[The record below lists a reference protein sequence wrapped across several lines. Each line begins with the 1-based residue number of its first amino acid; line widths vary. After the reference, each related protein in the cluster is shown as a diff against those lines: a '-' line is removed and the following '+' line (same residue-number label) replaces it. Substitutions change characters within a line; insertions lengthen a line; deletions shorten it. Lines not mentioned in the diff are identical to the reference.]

1 MEIEILSV
9 AGSKP
14 LGKIQLKEDATVKDV
29 KDKIH
34 RSIKKFLYPDRQA
47 IKLEAKGKAL
57 NDEDSLKSLN
67 VQNGAKLYL
76 KDLGP
81 QIAWKNVFLAEYAGP
96 LLVYLWVYQRPW
108 LVYGAQNSSPGAV
121 ANVAALCWTGH
132 YAKRLLETLF
142 VHRFSHGTMPLS
154 NLFKNCGYYWMF
166 TLYVAYHVNHPLYTP
181 PSDTWFYVGLTGF
194 VLCELGN
201 LSIHIL
207 LKNLRPPGT
216 KVRRIPVPDGNP
228 LTQLFNFVSCPNYTY
243 EFGSW
248 LFFTIMTK
256 CAPAGLF
263 AAAGFYQMA
272 VWALGK
278 HRNYKKEFPEYPKGR
293 KAILPFIL

>member
-9 AGSKP
+9 SSAKP
-14 LGKIQLKEDATVKDV
+14 LGKIHVTGES
-29 KDKIH
+29 
-34 RSIKKFLYPDRQA
+34 SIKNVKEKIQQSVKKSLYPDRQA
-47 IKLEAKGKAL
+47 LKLEAKGKTL
-57 NDEDSLKSLN
+57 KDEDTLNSLN
-67 VQNGAKLYL
+67 IQDGSKLFL

-81 QIAWKNVFLAEYAGP
+81 QVSWRNVFLAEYAGP
-96 LLVYLWVYQRPW
+96 LFVYLWVYQRPW
-108 LVYGAQNSSPGAV
+108 ILYGTQTSSPEQV
-121 ANVAALCWTGH
+121 ATVAAICWSAH
-132 YAKRLLETLF
+132 YAKRLFETLF
-142 VHRFSHGTMPLS
+142 IHRFSHGTMPLK
-154 NLFKNCGYYWMF
+154 NLFRNCAYYWLF
-166 TLYVAYHVNHPLYTP
+166 ALYVAYHVNHPLYTAP
-181 PSDTWFYVGLTGF
+181 CTACYYIGLGGF

-216 KVRRIPVPDGNP
+216 KIRRIPKPDGNP
-228 LTQLFNFVSCPNYTY
+228 FSLLLNFVSCPNYTY

-272 VWALGK
+272 VWAIGK
-278 HRNYKKEFPEYPKGR
+278 HRNYKKEFPDYPKGR